1 MMIAILNF
9 YQTFSKMYIKS
20 FSRKVKASR
29 NIELKKEKSI

>member
-1 MMIAILNF
+1 MMIAISNF

-20 FSRKVKASR
+20 FLRELKASR